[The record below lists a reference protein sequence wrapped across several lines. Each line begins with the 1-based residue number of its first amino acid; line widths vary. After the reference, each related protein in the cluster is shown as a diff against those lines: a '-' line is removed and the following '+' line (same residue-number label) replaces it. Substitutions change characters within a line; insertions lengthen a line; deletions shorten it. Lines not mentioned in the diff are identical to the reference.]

1 MAKKPMSDAQK
12 YRRANAR
19 GAGPGAE
26 GRAKIKTAEKLDK
39 IPEKERERRNVGEGT
54 IYGLRTEGSRLLGQD
69 YARSIGGKGEP
80 GYYKKGGMVSKKE
93 GTAKDM
99 REDKAMAKKRGM
111 TMAQWEKSAA
121 DKKHDAPKKMAKGG
135 AVHKMPDG
143 TTMPGKSHGAP
154 KKMAKGGKIKMVEKG
169 GKKVPAFAAD
179 GVGKMAK
186 GGSVR
191 GTGCAIRG
199 KGFSGTY

>member
-1 MAKKPMSDAQK
+1 MPKMISEYGGKEKYPSKAAMKKHEK
-12 YRRANAR
+12 
-19 GAGPGAE
+19 AE
-26 GRAKIKTAEKLDK
+26 SPAM
-39 IPEKERERRNVGEGT
+39 ERRE
-54 IYGLRTEGSRLLGQD
+54 
-69 YARSIGGKGEP
+69 
-80 GYYKKGGMVSKKE
+80 
-93 GTAKDM
+93 
-99 REDKAMAKKRGM
+99 
-111 TMAQWEKSAA
+111 
-121 DKKHDAPKKMAKGG
+121 
-135 AVHKMPDG
+135 
-143 TTMPGKSHGAP
+143 